1 MHPHDPT
8 GDPARFGIPA
18 HVIAE
23 LETSC
28 HSATQ
33 EFDELAASELTVS
46 SRCAGV
52 NALHHHIIA
61 QGALFG
67 LTTRCLRHVCRVM
80 RSATFLPLFLRRLVS
95 GKTS

>member
-1 MHPHDPT
+1 MIRLVALDLILWVVRAGVVDVAFVIHVFGMHPHDPT

-28 HSATQ
+28 HNATQ

-46 SRCAGV
+46 SRRA
-52 NALHHHIIA
+52 A
-61 QGALFG
+61 QA
-67 LTTRCLRHVCRVM
+67 
-80 RSATFLPLFLRRLVS
+80 
-95 GKTS
+95 

>member
-1 MHPHDPT
+1 MIRLVALDLILRIVRAGMVNVAFVVHVFSMHPHDT
-8 GDPARFGIPA
+8 TVDPACFGIPA

-46 SRCAGV
+46 PRRA
-52 NALHHHIIA
+52 A
-61 QGALFG
+61 QA
-67 LTTRCLRHVCRVM
+67 
-80 RSATFLPLFLRRLVS
+80 
-95 GKTS
+95 